1 MALGSKLGAIGKVVR
16 HLLQVWMCRPL
27 ANVRFVAT
35 ANGGVS
41 YTVTCLNGSVNELSD
56 VHVQQREL
64 VKRCPCMSN
73 KILPFSDVLLLVWK
87 IIKAF

>member
-27 ANVRFVAT
+27 ANVRFIAT

-56 VHVQQREL
+56 VHVQQG
-64 VKRCPCMSN
+64 
-73 KILPFSDVLLLVWK
+73 IAFSDVLLLVWE
-87 IIKAF
+87 IIKVF